1 MPNSIENLSG
11 IIIGLGSIGNR
22 HLNNLMSLGL
32 SNLNVVR
39 RSSNNNQH
47 FKVPNR
53 VGVVHDLETA
63 LSQKPD
69 FAVVCNP
76 SHLHAK
82 TAIQC
87 LE

>member
-1 MPNSIENLSG
+1 MLNSIENLSG

-39 RSSNNNQH
+39 RSSSTNQH
-47 FKVPNR
+47 FKVPNH
-53 VGVVHDLETA
+53 VGVFHNLETV
-63 LSQKPD
+63 LSKKPD

-76 SHLHAK
+76 SGIK
-82 TAIQC
+82 RPTI
-87 LE
+87 